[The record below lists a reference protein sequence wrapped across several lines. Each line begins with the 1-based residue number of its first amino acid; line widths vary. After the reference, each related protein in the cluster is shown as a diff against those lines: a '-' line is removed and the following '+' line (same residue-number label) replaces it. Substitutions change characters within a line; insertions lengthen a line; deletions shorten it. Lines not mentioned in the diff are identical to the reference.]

1 MFHSGKW
8 TGHWEQK
15 GFGRQSMHQLLLT
28 FSDGQIVGEGRDM
41 LGEFIFIGTYE
52 PGGIIRMVKQY
63 IGKHAVFYTGAYDG
77 EGTISGE
84 WMVAPGVVGPFA
96 LQPLLPPSS
105 TADLPIQD
113 L

>member
-8 TGHWEQK
+8 KGHWEQK
-15 GFGRQSMHQLLLT
+15 GFGRQAMRPLLLT
-28 FSDGQIVGEGRDM
+28 FTAGEIAGEGQDL
-41 LGEFIFIGTYE
+41 LGEFIFIGTYD
-52 PGGIIRMVKQY
+52 PHGIIRMVKHY
-63 IGKHAVFYTGAYDG
+63 VGKHAVFYTGAYDG

-96 LQPLLPPSS
+96 LQPDLPASS
-105 TADLPIQD
+105 IADLPIRD